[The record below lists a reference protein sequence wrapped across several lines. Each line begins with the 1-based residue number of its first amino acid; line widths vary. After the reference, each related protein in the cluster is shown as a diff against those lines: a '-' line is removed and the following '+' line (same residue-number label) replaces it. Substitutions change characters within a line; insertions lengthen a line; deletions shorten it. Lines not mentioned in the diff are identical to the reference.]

1 MSTRWIF
8 VALLLAAPP
17 LAAQN
22 PPRRAFVTSV
32 QGSGNL
38 STWAD
43 AGGQSGVAGADAV
56 CRSRARAAGLT
67 NADAFV
73 AWVSDGNDDAY
84 CRVHGLHGKRS
95 ANCGLAQ
102 LPASAGPWQR
112 GDGRLIADSLADQLA
127 GRLFH
132 PINRDEFGRPL
143 PFTGYM
149 QSVATGTGA
158 NGAHSPGYDCA
169 GWSASSGATL
179 SIGGADSTT
188 GDWSGGGAVSCTLP
202 ARLYCLEPGSGNA
215 AAAVPREFGKREAF
229 VTDGGGPGNFAWPE
243 AQGLTGIAAAD
254 RICRTR
260 AAAAGLHRPDSF
272 KALLA
277 DGATPAFARFSQTD
291 LPWVRRDGVRIADSL
306 AALQAGATYT
316 PINVSETGA
325 YMASIG
331 VWTGI
336 AADGNAALEQCTGWT
351 DATAQGR
358 ATTAN
363 IAGPLWLR
371 AAGTYACTT
380 RYALYCLSD
389 ADTVFHAGFE
399 ALP

>member
-1 MSTRWIF
+1 MSIRWICM
-8 VALLLAAPP
+8 ALLLAAPP

-38 STWAD
+38 ATWSE

-56 CRSRARAAGLT
+56 CRSRARAAGLA

-73 AWVSDGNDDAY
+73 AWLSDSTDDAY
-84 CRVHGLHGKRS
+84 CRVHGLHGKRN

-102 LPASAGPWQR
+102 PPTDAGPWQR
-112 GDGRLIADSLADQLA
+112 SDDRPVAASLADQLA

-143 PFTGYM
+143 PFTGYL

-158 NGAHSPGYDCA
+158 NGAHLPGYDCA
-169 GWSASSGATL
+169 GWTTSTGATML
-179 SIGGADSTT
+179 IGGADSTT
-188 GDWSGGGAVSCTLP
+188 DDWSGNGVMSCTVP

-215 AAAVPREFGKREAF
+215 QAARPREFGKREAF
-229 VTDGGGPGNFAWPE
+229 VTGSGGPGNFAWPE
-243 AQGLTGIAAAD
+243 AQGQTGIAAAD

-260 AAAAGLHRPDSF
+260 AAAAGLHRPDTF

-277 DGATPAFARFSQTD
+277 DGATPAFARFSQAD
-291 LPWVRRDGVRIADSL
+291 LPWVRRDGVRIADNL
-306 AALQAGATYT
+306 AALQTGATYA
-316 PINVSETGA
+316 PINVSETGT
-325 YMASIG
+325 YLASIG
-331 VWTGI
+331 AWTGI
-336 AADGNAALEQCTGWT
+336 AADGSAAPEQCAGWT

-371 AAGTYACTT
+371 ASGAYACATH
-380 RYALYCLSD
+380 YALYCLSD
-389 ADTVFHAGFE
+389 ADTLFHAGFD